1 MYTGGTYFSRN
12 GMVLANSSLLQVHP
26 ISSSKLMRRGTG
38 DVLASSMADGSNCNG
53 PQNGVK
59 RPSWQ
64 KS

>member
-12 GMVLANSSLLQVHP
+12 GTVLASSLLQVHP
-26 ISSSKLMRRGTG
+26 ISPSKLMRRGPG
-38 DVLASSMADGSNCNG
+38 DVLASSMAGGSNCNG

-64 KS
+64 KI